1 MTAEQDAELLAA
13 TWYAQ
18 PNDLIGGWCV
28 MDVAQTPGTANRPE
42 VADFTSQA
50 LAAHIADL
58 HNQHLAREDWHHAL
72 DGSPYQRLRA
82 YADGDTTPPSRE
94 DVMELLRSFNAA
106 SAMNR
111 VQRRVI
117 DRMKRGRESARDLA
131 ASGQPVPAQAL
142 LDALATRRGEPVD
155 AGD

>member
-1 MTAEQDAELLAA
+1 MTALELAAEHLRMSVLSAHALGVDQCAVMVAELAA
-13 TWYAQ
+13 LGVDHGRLREHEQ
-18 PNDLIGGWCV
+18 
-28 MDVAQTPGTANRPE
+28 
-42 VADFTSQA
+42 
-50 LAAHIADL
+50 
-58 HNQHLAREDWHHAL
+58 AREDWHHAP

-82 YADGDTTPPSRE
+82 YADGGDTAPTRE

-111 VQRRVI
+111 VHLKVISRLKRR
-117 DRMKRGRESARDLA
+117 REAARDLA

-142 LDALATRRGEPVD
+142 LDALAVRRDEPAG

>member
-28 MDVAQTPGTANRPE
+28 MDVAQTPGAASRPE
-42 VADFTSQA
+42 VADFTSQT

-58 HNQHLAREDWHHAL
+58 HNQHLAREDWHHAP

-82 YADGDTTPPSRE
+82 YADGDATAPTRE

-111 VQRRVI
+111 VHLKVISRLKRR
-117 DRMKRGRESARDLA
+117 REAARDLA

-142 LDALATRRGEPVD
+142 LDALAVRRDEPAG